1 MKKSEKREQLLR
13 AIQEYVTQEGLTTAD
28 FVRLVH
34 KRGGDVSDSTL
45 RRMLNSDAETSNF
58 SFEALQ
64 QATKALFDVDS
75 APIPAE
81 NINSAEAAEMEALR
95 AVTSLTDSAFQEAQE
110 RIAQLETK
118 LAEAEKKLEQ
128 LIELSDFRKQQM
140 TEKDRQIERLWKL
153 LEKEK

>member
-13 AIQEYVTQEGLTTAD
+13 AIQEYVVREGLTPAD
-28 FVRLVH
+28 FVRLVR

-45 RRMLNSDAETSNF
+45 RRMLNADAETTNF
-58 SFEALQ
+58 SFEVLQ
-64 QATKALFDVDS
+64 QVTKALFNVDGS
-75 APIPAE
+75 PIPE
-81 NINSAEAAEMEALR
+81 KDINSAEVAEMEALR

-118 LAEAEKKLEQ
+118 LAETEKKLEQ

-140 TEKDRQIERLWKL
+140 TEKDKQIERLWKL
-153 LEKEK
+153 LEK

>member
-13 AIQEYVTQEGLTTAD
+13 AIQEYVTQEGLTPAD

-45 RRMLNSDAETSNF
+45 RRMLNSDAETRNF

-64 QATKALFDVDS
+64 QATKALFGVDS
-75 APIPAE
+75 APIPVE
-81 NINSAEAAEMEALR
+81 DINSAEAAEMEALR

-110 RIAQLETK
+110 KISQLETQ
-118 LAEAEKKLEQ
+118 LAEMEKKLEQ

-140 TEKDRQIERLWKL
+140 TEKDRQIDRLWKL
-153 LEKEK
+153 IEK

>member
-13 AIQEYVTQEGLTTAD
+13 AIQEYVTQEGLTPAD

-45 RRMLNSDAETSNF
+45 RRMLNSDAETRNF

-64 QATKALFDVDS
+64 QATKALFGVDS
-75 APIPAE
+75 APIPVE
-81 NINSAEAAEMEALR
+81 DINSAEAAEMEALR

-128 LIELSDFRKQQM
+128 LIELCDFRKQQM
-140 TEKDRQIERLWKL
+140 TEKDRQIDRLWKL
-153 LEKEK
+153 IEK

>member
-13 AIQEYVTQEGLTTAD
+13 AIQEYVTQEGLTPAD

-45 RRMLNSDAETSNF
+45 RRMLNSAVETSNF

-64 QATKALFDVDS
+64 QATKALFGVDS
-75 APIPAE
+75 DPIPAE

-110 RIAQLETK
+110 KISQLETQ

-128 LIELSDFRKQQM
+128 LIELCDFRKQQM

-153 LEKEK
+153 LEK

>member
-13 AIQEYVTQEGLTTAD
+13 AIQEYVSREGLTPAD
-28 FVRLVH
+28 FVRIVH
-34 KRGGDVSDSTL
+34 KHGGDVSETTL
-45 RRMLNSDAETSNF
+45 RRMLNADANTSNF

-81 NINSAEAAEMEALR
+81 DINSAATAEMEALR

-110 RIAQLETK
+110 KILQLETQ
-118 LAEAEKKLEQ
+118 LAETEKKLEQ

-153 LEKEK
+153 LEK